1 MSYQKSNSY
10 HDRDS
15 GNNYIISQPDNSIV
29 TVVIFLVV
37 IGIMAIFSA
46 GSPRAIASG
55 DNPLIFTVKQLAWLV
70 AGVISAS
77 FLSRY
82 DYID

>member
-15 GNNYIISQPDNSIV
+15 GSNYIISQPDNTLV

-55 DNPLIFTVKQLAWLV
+55 DNPLVFTKRRLAGLG
-70 AGVISAS
+70 AGLFSVRFFSK
-77 FLSRY
+77 
-82 DYID
+82 